1 MLNGHLSPSFSFSQA
16 STIPNVEE
24 DVSPAAEDLGT
35 DNVTEAATSVQPQVG
50 STIAAEFDRAAA
62 ESSVRGQR
70 LDGQLKR
77 GRDPA
82 EDGVGGDTYDY
93 TCAKN

>member
-1 MLNGHLSPSFSFSQA
+1 MREVAPSR
-16 STIPNVEE
+16 V
-24 DVSPAAEDLGT
+24 
-35 DNVTEAATSVQPQVG
+35 
-50 STIAAEFDRAAA
+50 DRAAA

-93 TCAKN
+93 TCAKKLTNRIEDALRNKAPLTNRIEDALRNKALLVVGSPGFLPACASWEG